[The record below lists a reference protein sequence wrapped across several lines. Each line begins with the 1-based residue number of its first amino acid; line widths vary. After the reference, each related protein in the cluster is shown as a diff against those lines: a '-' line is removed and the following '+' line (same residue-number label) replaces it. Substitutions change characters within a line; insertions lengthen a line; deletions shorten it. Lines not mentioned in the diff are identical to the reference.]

1 MPSFRTDASIERA
14 LVKAFELSD
23 LDRANI
29 KCLVGHTLARVEC
42 ELILQ
47 TLESH
52 QGNRTSSAALLGMSV
67 RCMRDKIRAYKRR
80 GENVPDPQLASRN

>member
-1 MPSFRTDASIERA
+1 MPSFRNDASVERPP
-14 LVKAFELSD
+14 VKAFELSD

-29 KCLVGHTLARVEC
+29 KCLVGHTLARVER
-42 ELILQ
+42 EMILQ

-52 QGNRTSSAALLGMSV
+52 QGNRTNTATLLGMSV

-80 GENVPDPQLASRN
+80 GENVPDPQLAFRN

>member
-1 MPSFRTDASIERA
+1 MPSFRTEASVERPP
-14 LVKAFELSD
+14 VKAFELSD

-80 GENVPDPQLASRN
+80 GENVPDPQLAFRN

>member
-1 MPSFRTDASIERA
+1 MPSFRTETSVERPP
-14 LVKAFELSD
+14 VKAFELSD

-52 QGNRTSSAALLGMSV
+52 QGNRTNSATLLGMSV
-67 RCMRDKIRAYKRR
+67 RCMRNKIRAYKRR
-80 GENVPDPQLASRN
+80 GENVPDPQLAFRN